1 MKELYEKAAK
11 NMEAACKGSDDM
23 CAVCFWSGYLVAI
36 RDINKK
42 LKAEGLDEL
51 ED

>member
-1 MKELYEKAAK
+1 MKDLLETAK
-11 NMEAACKGSDDM
+11 NNLEQACKGSDDI